1 MDLLPSR
8 ATARH
13 NIQRN
18 YFVSPHYHLCSGS
31 LTLALK
37 KSVQEMTSYIFLIV
51 HYHLTTFMKQNVT
64 VLYTIEMDHDV
75 YLEDVDPTT
84 DNLDALSYD
93 LLPDDLKKASRKTVF
108 AYADSEGNPIQ
119 GWDC

>member
-1 MDLLPSR
+1 
-8 ATARH
+8 
-13 NIQRN
+13 
-18 YFVSPHYHLCSGS
+18 
-31 LTLALK
+31 
-37 KSVQEMTSYIFLIV
+37 MTSYIFLIV
-51 HYHLTTFMKQNVT
+51 YYRLTTFMKQNVT
-64 VLYTIEMDHDV
+64 VLYTIEMDYDV

-93 LLPDDLKKASRKTVF
+93 LLPEDLKKASRKTVF